1 MQIQLYHAIF
11 YLFLYLYP
19 FSNYCVMV
27 FLLLH
32 CAISK
37 PPSIKEGEQLISR
50 FIRENARSWRYT
62 RTLVCLMG
70 GKYTLFMV
78 VEHTHLSNSSSDI
91 VVDGVR
97 DRLCLSRTGHSGLV
111 LRQAAHRLVNSRELH
126 QRALGNGRLRNFI
139 ETCREKTKEKMAF
152 LVQL

>member
-1 MQIQLYHAIF
+1 MTNSTLSRYF
-11 YLFLYLYP
+11 YLSYISSLSRTITLWY
-19 FSNYCVMV
+19 FS
-27 FLLLH
+27 LLH

-37 PPSIKEGEQLISR
+37 LPSIKESGQLISR
-50 FIRENARSWRYT
+50 FIHENARSWRYT

-97 DRLCLSRTGHSGLV
+97 DRLCLSCIGHSGFV
-111 LRQAAHRLVNSRELH
+111 LRQAAYRVVDSRELH
-126 QRALGNGRLRNFI
+126 QRALGNGYLRNFI
-139 ETCREKTKEKMAF
+139 ETCGEKTNEKWRF
-152 LVQL
+152 